1 MPRFSRKAGV
11 SGVYHVVVRGIN
23 KEMLFVDDDDDL
35 YFLHLISKYKNECDF
50 KVLAFCLMSNH
61 AHLLIRIRDGL
72 PGDIMQKILLSYSHY
87 FNLKYERS
95 GHLFQN
101 RYFSAPVDNEAYLI
115 NVLKYIVYNPVEAK
129 IVAKPMDYRWSS
141 ISEFYGMESSI
152 TDTEEII
159 SLFPDKASLYTL
171 LEQELS
177 SDEEQT
183 IILPK
188 TVVTDKEVYEMAKK
202 MSGCSTAREYRG
214 LSKEDR
220 AKFVSALRAKGIPV
234 RQISRVTGISKSVIG
249 AIR

>member
-1 MPRFSRKAGV
+1 
-11 SGVYHVVVRGIN
+11 
-23 KEMLFVDDDDDL
+23 
-35 YFLHLISKYKNECDF
+35 
-50 KVLAFCLMSNH
+50 
-61 AHLLIRIRDGL
+61 
-72 PGDIMQKILLSYSHY
+72 
-87 FNLKYERS
+87 
-95 GHLFQN
+95 
-101 RYFSAPVDNEAYLI
+101 
-115 NVLKYIVYNPVEAK
+115 
-129 IVAKPMDYRWSS
+129 MDYRWSS

-177 SDEEQT
+177 SDEEQA

-202 MSGCSTAREYRG
+202 MSGCSTAREYRE